1 MAKLSADKAGNL
13 FYLHQKTQLS
23 RNVALCGPP
32 FLLAAVAVVVAG
44 DPLGIGGN
52 ATDDVSSPPST
63 PDVTVVR
70 ASATTAAQCQ
80 LINVAI

>member
-1 MAKLSADKAGNL
+1 M
-13 FYLHQKTQLS
+13 
-23 RNVALCGPP
+23 VCGPSP
-32 FLLAAVAVVVAG
+32 LPAALAVVVAG
-44 DPLGIGGN
+44 YPLGIEGN

-70 ASATTAAQCQ
+70 APATTAAQCQ